1 MTSDSGRVS
10 RPDVMEVEPQS
21 PGGWKSALRTTENFL
36 ITFVLLAMMLVP
48 IVNSLLRKIF
58 GTGIAGSSV
67 ITQSLVLV
75 VGMLGGA
82 AAARDGRL
90 LSLST
95 LRTVLSGRWK
105 TAALVYSNGFAVAIT
120 VLLSAAGFMYVNS
133 VRPLGKTLVY
143 GIPEWVL
150 QLVLPIGFAVIAIR
164 IAWRASERTIG
175 VVLAATL
182 SAAIIA
188 VGVFQPIPPEK
199 LVVPALVML
208 VISAVLGAP
217 IFSVLGG
224 GAIILFWGEYSPIAS
239 VALDHYQM
247 VVNPSLAAIPLFTL
261 AGYFLAEGG
270 ASRRLIAVFQGLVGG
285 FRGGPAILTAL
296 VCAFFTSF
304 TGASGVTILALGGLL
319 MPVLLSAGYSERN
332 TIGLLTGAGSLG
344 LLFPPALP
352 MILYS
357 IVASQSLGAG
367 VSIKEIFL
375 GGLIPSVVL
384 VTLVAIWGVVQAPR
398 TGERKPFDAA
408 ATGRAAW
415 EAKWELLLPVVALFS
430 LFGGFATPVEAAA
443 ITALY
448 ALVVETLVYRDLH
461 PVRDVPRVMA
471 ECGLLVGGVL
481 LILGVAIGFTN
492 YLVFAQVPDMAVEW
506 VQANISSP
514 WTFLLMLNVFLLA
527 VGALMDIYSAIVV
540 VVPLI
545 VPVGIAMGIDPI
557 HLGIIFLANM
567 ELGYLTPPVGMN
579 LFLSAYRFDKP
590 VPWVM
595 RSVIPMFL
603 VLLIGVLLITY
614 IPALTTTVPGWFR

>member
-1 MTSDSGRVS
+1 MPELV
-10 RPDVMEVEPQS
+10 PDVHRGIDPADQS
-21 PGGWKSALRTTENFL
+21 LSGWRGKLRTGENLL
-36 ITFVLLAMMLVP
+36 ITVVLLAMMLVP
-48 IVNSLLRKIF
+48 ILNSVLRKLF
-58 GTGIAGSSV
+58 GTGLSGSSV

-82 AAARDGRL
+82 VAARDGRL

-95 LRTVLSGRWK
+95 VRGVLKGRWK
-105 TAALVYSNGFAVAIT
+105 EAALVYSNGFALAVT
-120 VLLSAAGFMYVNS
+120 VLLAAAGLMYVRS
-133 VRPLGKTLVY
+133 VRPLGKVLLY
-143 GIPEWVL
+143 GVPEWVL
-150 QLVLPIGFAVIAIR
+150 QMVLPVGFAVIAIR
-164 IAWRASERTIG
+164 IAWRAASGKIG
-175 VVLAATL
+175 VGIAIGIA
-182 SAAIIA
+182 AAIIA
-188 VGVFQPIPPEK
+188 IGVFQPVLPEN
-199 LVVPALVML
+199 LVVPALGLL
-208 VISAVLGAP
+208 VIAAALGAP

-224 GAIILFWGEYSPIAS
+224 AAVILFWGEYSPIS
-239 VALDHYQM
+239 SIALDHYQM

-285 FRGGPAILTAL
+285 LRGGPAILTAL

-332 TIGLLTGAGSLG
+332 TVGLLTGAGSLG

-352 MILYS
+352 MILYA

-367 VSIKEIFL
+367 VSIEEIFL
-375 GGLIPSVVL
+375 GGLIPSFVL
-384 VTLVAIWGVVQAPR
+384 VALVAAWGVAQAPKSA
-398 TGERKPFDAA
+398 EKIPFDAA

-415 EAKWELLLPVVALFS
+415 EAKWELLLPVVALVS

-443 ITALY
+443 LTALY
-448 ALVVETLVYRDLH
+448 ALVVETVIYRDLK
-461 PVRDVPRVMA
+461 PFRDVPRVMA

-492 YLVFAQVPDMAVEW
+492 YLVFAQVPDLAVEW
-506 VQANISSP
+506 VQANVESR
-514 WTFLLMLNVFLLA
+514 WKFLLMLNAFLLV

-545 VPVGIAMGIDPI
+545 VPVGIAMGINPI

-590 VPWVM
+590 VPMVM
-595 RSVIPMFL
+595 RSVIPMFV

-614 IPALTTTVPGWFR
+614 IPALTTTLPEWFR